1 MISKYVEYFYSFVSK
16 IPFDTLV
23 WGVWGSYAALF
34 LLVFL
39 LNLASAKLKAKSKVP
54 FLCLTNAYAA
64 VTLAL
69 FLMRFEL
76 EKAVCAAALFWL
88 VGYILYGALC
98 AFTVKKPQKSG
109 YVPSAATISATLPV
123 PAPTPTPAQYQAQT
137 IKLSS
142 KEATPAKNNVRL
154 DHAVS
159 ITDKLLLKNLGK
171 SDKQELEKLKNTF
184 AVLQIKGTL
193 TPTES
198 DILNENFNTLLK
210 LMAKYNV

>member
-1 MISKYVEYFYSFVSK
+1 MISKYVEYFYSFISKVS
-16 IPFDTLV
+16 FDMLV
-23 WGVWGSYAALF
+23 WCVWGSFAALF
-34 LLVFL
+34 LIVFV
-39 LNLASAKLKAKSKVP
+39 LNLFSAKLKAKSKTP

-64 VTLAL
+64 VTVAL
-69 FLMRFEL
+69 FSMQFEL
-76 EKAVCAAALFWL
+76 AQAVCVAALFWL

-98 AFTVKKPQKSG
+98 AFSVKKQQKRE
-109 YVPSAATISATLPV
+109 YVPSVSPISAPV
-123 PAPTPTPAQYQAQT
+123 PPPAQYQSQT
-137 IKLSS
+137 VKLSS